1 MDSRIEGAK
10 TKTAKT
16 TPCTV
21 ETARAGLAGVTAGK
35 ALELRAESLRSSF
48 RGATLVASPESIRPQ
63 GLSHHGF
70 RVRAKWR
77 APE

>member
-1 MDSRIEGAK
+1 MHSRSGA
-10 TKTAKT
+10 
-16 TPCTV
+16 
-21 ETARAGLAGVTAGK
+21 RGIGGVTAGK
-35 ALELRAESLRSSF
+35 ALELRTESLRSSF

-77 APE
+77 AQE

>member
-16 TPCTV
+16 NPMHSRNG
-21 ETARAGLAGVTAGK
+21 ARAKGGVTAGK
-35 ALELRAESLRSSF
+35 VLELRAESLRSSF
-48 RGATLVASPESIRPQ
+48 RGATPVANPESIRPQ
-63 GLSHHGF
+63 GSPHHGF

-77 APE
+77 AQE